1 MKQSLILIILIL
13 PLGLFAQADIDFYCG
28 EQRHSYSLPTWYV
41 PVQKCNSHKLY
52 SKSVN
57 FKKIPSNDR
66 MVIDSIYEELKTR
79 GGKKF
84 FRKLDFETISISQN
98 DQDCN
103 GFKYSFRI
111 SYRLNRNFFQRFTL
125 TFDKNGQLLTTNKF
139 PNILSNPNAHNIIS
153 ICSAIDIAMENRE
166 FYEALENSE
175 FSTSISNRRT
185 GEQETLLNISRINLE
200 YFPNE
205 NIWTWVLH
213 SETRQVKGKGWIG
226 SVITINAE
234 TGKVLKVDDFKE
246 YKIIN

>member
-1 MKQSLILIILIL
+1 MKHSLILIILIL
-13 PLGLFAQADIDFYCG
+13 PLRLFAQADIDFYCG
-28 EQRHSYSLPTWYV
+28 EQRHSYSLTPWYV
-41 PVQKCNSHKLY
+41 PVQKCADHKLY

-57 FKKIPSNDR
+57 FKKIPRNDR
-66 MVIDSIYEELKTR
+66 KIIDSIYKQLEAR
-79 GGKKF
+79 GGKKL

-111 SYRLNRNFFQRFTL
+111 RYRLNGKFYQRITL
-125 TFDKNGQLLTTNKF
+125 TFDKNGQLLTPNKF
-139 PNILSNPNAHNIIS
+139 PDITSNPNANEIID
-153 ICSAIDIAMENRE
+153 ICSAIDMAMGNLE
-166 FYEALENSE
+166 FHEACEKSE
-175 FSTSISNRRT
+175 VTTSTPNRRT

-246 YKIIN
+246 YKIVN